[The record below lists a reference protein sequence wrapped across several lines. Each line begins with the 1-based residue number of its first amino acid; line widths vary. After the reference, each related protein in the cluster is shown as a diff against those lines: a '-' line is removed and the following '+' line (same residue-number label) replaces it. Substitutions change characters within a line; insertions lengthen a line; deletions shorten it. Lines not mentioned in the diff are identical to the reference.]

1 MKARV
6 FVVKHILVKLEEMLE
21 LDETNIK
28 IVRKSQN
35 WQKSPQKPPS
45 HLFPWKILLSAPATN
60 HIKKIKKGSMIT

>member
-35 WQKSPQKPPS
+35 WQKSPQKPPG
-45 HLFPWKILLSAPATN
+45 HLFP
-60 HIKKIKKGSMIT
+60 